1 MHTSTNTTS
10 SIQSG
15 DHWRPV
21 AYVALQDGAARQRIV
36 TVLERAGWAV
46 IPQPSGFH
54 LIQAIA
60 GVIDGRQPWLRPGL
74 IVVDARSR
82 GCAGTTIAAGLRDLG
97 ITIPIVLIAASG
109 ETLPVSPDPTLRIVD
124 SGSAEKTVAELAAI
138 ARVTIRSQLPIE
150 PPHVRRGVI
159 RDTANALGVRD
170 VRLDRHDLL

>member
-1 MHTSTNTTS
+1 MHTSTNPTNL
-10 SIQSG
+10 IESG

-21 AYVALQDGAARQRIV
+21 AYVAMQDRAARQRIV
-36 TVLERAGWAV
+36 NILERAGWAV

-60 GVIDGRQPWLRPGL
+60 GVIDGHQPWLRPRL

-109 ETLPVSPDPTLRIVD
+109 ETLPVSPDQTLRIVD
-124 SGSAEKTVAELAAI
+124 SASAENTVVELAGI
-138 ARVTIRSQLPIE
+138 AARPVSQ
-150 PPHVRRGVI
+150 
-159 RDTANALGVRD
+159 
-170 VRLDRHDLL
+170 DRPAA